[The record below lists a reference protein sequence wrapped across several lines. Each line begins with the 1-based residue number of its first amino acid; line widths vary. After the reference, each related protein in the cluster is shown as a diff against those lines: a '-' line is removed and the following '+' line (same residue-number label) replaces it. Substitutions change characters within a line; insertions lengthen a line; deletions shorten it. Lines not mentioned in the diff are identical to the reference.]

1 MPNTQVDILGFLR
14 GNKTFMIVVGLIVYI
29 VVNMVNGTE
38 TDQNIVNGLLAGSIW
53 TLRLGVKN
61 GSKPPGTPG

>member
-1 MPNTQVDILGFLR
+1 MDKIIGFFR
-14 GNKTFMIVVGLIVYI
+14 GGKTITIVAGLLLYMGFQTVNGAEIDQN
-29 VVNMVNGTE
+29 VVNA
-38 TDQNIVNGLLAGSIW
+38 LLAGSIW